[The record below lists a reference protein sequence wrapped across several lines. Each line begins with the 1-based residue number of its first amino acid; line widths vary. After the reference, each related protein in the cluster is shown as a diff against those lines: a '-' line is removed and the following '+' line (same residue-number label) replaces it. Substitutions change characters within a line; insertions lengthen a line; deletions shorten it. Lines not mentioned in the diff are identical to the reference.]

1 MNNIPEV
8 ENEEVD
14 EIFKESEEPL
24 SPDTKILERSI
35 KILNE
40 KLEKVL
46 DKEEMLT
53 KELNHAHKE
62 TSEYRNKLN
71 ESNLSYEKK
80 VKLNMKLFLIIKF
93 SFQKSKMNWLS

>member
-1 MNNIPEV
+1 MDNIPEV

-14 EIFKESEEPL
+14 EIFKESEESL

-53 KELNHAHKE
+53 KELNHAYKE

-80 VKLNMKLFLIIKF
+80 VKFNMKLFLIIKF
-93 SFQKSKMNWLS
+93 SFQK